1 MKKIVIFV
9 VISDWLGW
17 YSLDIMGGSVSSG
30 KNNDELID
38 NLVEAG
44 LIKTPAVERVFRAV
58 DRGIYYLPSFKDAAY
73 RDLAW
78 REGLIH
84 LSAPCVYSRVLE
96 ALEIES
102 GHSFL
107 NVGSGTGYFST
118 MVGLLIGSNGINHNI
133 ELHRELVDYAKQ
145 KLVEFVNSSSHF
157 DDFDFCIPKF
167 TRGNILDLNVDSE
180 TLLYDRIYVGVG
192 ISDENEQAITRLLK
206 INGILVIPI
215 NDTVRRR
222 NVFVKYFC

>member
-1 MKKIVIFV
+1 
-9 VISDWLGW
+9 
-17 YSLDIMGGSVSSG
+17 MGGSVSSG

-44 LIKTPAVERVFRAV
+44 LIKTKSVERVFRAV
-58 DRGIYYLPSFKDAAY
+58 DRGIYYLPNFKDAAY

-96 ALEIES
+96 ALAIEPDN
-102 GHSFL
+102 SFL

-118 MVGLLIGSNGINHNI
+118 MVGLIIGSNGINHNI
-133 ELHRELVDYAKQ
+133 ELHKELVDYAKQ
-145 KLVEFVNSSSHF
+145 KLVEFVNSSARF

-167 TRGNILDLNVDSE
+167 ASGNILDLSVDSE
-180 TLLYDRIYVGVG
+180 TFLYDRIYVGVG
-192 ISDENEQAITRLLK
+192 ITSEHEHLITRLLK
-206 INGILVIPI
+206 IGGILVIPI
-215 NDTVRRR
+215 NDTV
-222 NVFVKYFC
+222 